1 MTDRT
6 HTSTLALDGFPL
18 YAQIPNWVLLSKA
31 LSHGAKCL
39 YGIIMIYAD
48 KHTLAAFPG
57 RERLADDL
65 GVKSRQVSTYIKE
78 LEGVGAVTVERRR
91 NQQTGN
97 FYVNNYTLHFAQRSP
112 EDTQEG
118 RTDAAPS
125 PGAVFCTPPGAV
137 DCTPPGAVDC
147 TITRTTTRTRTTEV
161 PRSTTSIQVS
171 RAATPH
177 EARAAGPKPTT
188 QQRIA
193 RAAANDPISPT
204 WYHSTERQDLISRV
218 QAIAAAKTAGSDTW
232 DAEEAFWDALDAALD
247 ADISGMQDQGWAP
260 PRKATSKHGAA
271 AWLNMLLAAWQ
282 ADNGTLGCRAA

>member
-1 MTDRT
+1 
-6 HTSTLALDGFPL
+6 
-18 YAQIPNWVLLSKA
+18 
-31 LSHGAKCL
+31 
-39 YGIIMIYAD
+39 MIYAD

-112 EDTQEG
+112 EDTQGG
-118 RTDAAPS
+118 RADAAPS
-125 PGAVFCTPPGAV
+125 PGAVF
-137 DCTPPGAVDC
+137 CTPPGAVDC

-171 RAATPH
+171 RAATP
-177 EARAAGPKPTT
+177 RRTAAEPKPTT

-193 RAAANDPISPT
+193 RAAANDPVSPT
-204 WYHSTERQDLISRV
+204 WYHSTDRQDLISRV

-232 DAEEAFWDALDAALD
+232 DALDGVLDAPVS
-247 ADISGMQDQGWAP
+247 DIQDQGWAP
-260 PRKATSKHGAA
+260 PRKATSKPAAA

-282 ADNGTLGCRAA
+282 AENGSLDYGQDQAA

>member
-1 MTDRT
+1 MSDRT

-137 DCTPPGAVDC
+137 DCT
-147 TITRTTTRTRTTEV
+147 ITRTTTRTRTTEV

-171 RAATPH
+171 RAATP
-177 EARAAGPKPTT
+177 RRTAAEPKPTT

-193 RAAANDPISPT
+193 RAAANDPVSPT
-204 WYHSTERQDLISRV
+204 WYHSTDRQDLISRV
-218 QAIAAAKTAGSDTW
+218 QAIADAKTSGSDTW

-282 ADNGTLGCRAA
+282 AESGPLNHEGQDRAA

>member
-1 MTDRT
+1 MSDRT

-39 YGIIMIYAD
+39 YGVIMIYAD
-48 KHTLAAFPG
+48 KRTLTAFPG

-65 GVKSRQVSTYIKE
+65 GVSGRSVGAYIKE
-78 LEGVGAVTVERRR
+78 LEGVGALTVERRR
-91 NQQTGN
+91 NQRTGN
-97 FYVNNYTLHFAQRSP
+97 FFVNSYTLHFAQRSP
-112 EDTQEG
+112 EEAHFPRPEETHF
-118 RTDAAPS
+118 P
-125 PGAVFCTPPGAV
+125 
-137 DCTPPGAVDC
+137 
-147 TITRTTTRTRTTEV
+147 ITRTTTRTRTTEV

-171 RAATPH
+171 RAATP
-177 EARAAGPKPTT
+177 RRTAAEPKPTT

-193 RAAANDPISPT
+193 RAAANDPVSPT
-204 WYHSTERQDLISRV
+204 WYHSTDRQDLISRV
-218 QAIAAAKTAGSDTW
+218 QAIADAKTSGSDTW

-282 ADNGTLGCRAA
+282 AESGSLNHEGQDRAA

>member
-1 MTDRT
+1 MSDRT
-6 HTSTLALDGFPL
+6 PPPAKTDGKFVIAPWGILFADISDGAYRLYSVLSTYADQEGACWPSRATLALDL
-18 YAQIPNWVLLSKA
+18 RKSRDTVDRLLKE
-31 LSHGAKCL
+31 LVDIGAVVIHKRRR
-39 YGIIMIYAD
+39 AD
-48 KHTLAAFPG
+48 GSLTSSEYTVRRHVADAARPSTLAHEEVDGVAANL
-57 RERLADDL
+57 RL
-65 GVKSRQVSTYIKE
+65 G
-78 LEGVGAVTVERRR
+78 
-91 NQQTGN
+91 
-97 FYVNNYTLHFAQRSP
+97 TLM
-112 EDTQEG
+112 
-118 RTDAAPS
+118 DAAS
-125 PGAVFCTPPGAV
+125 
-137 DCTPPGAVDC
+137 
-147 TITRTTTRTRTTEV
+147 RTRTIELDPTQV

-171 RAATPH
+171 RAATP
-177 EARAAGPKPTT
+177 RRTAAEPKPTT

-282 ADNGTLGCRAA
+282 ADNGSLDYM